1 MEIKEINS
9 SIVNQLLGRINSADV
24 IGEGFAQLLARN
36 EPDQAV
42 PAQKA
47 ESSSRRAEKA
57 DSRNNDGNVREN
69 TGADK
74 KSKASREDKN
84 DKTNSRG
91 ETSAA
96 AAEKSPAEKTD
107 GRIEKDNAPV
117 KENASQNDKESADV
131 DAAGQDVTD
140 RAENVA
146 RDISLAELAGMGIV
160 NVLNP
165 LTGNIEAV
173 DGAELAAA
181 LSEEPGLMIVSPE
194 GGEQPLQIIPAN
206 ENRKNIDISGMLPT
220 EGDDSFDAVLAAK
233 AGAAQQKEVKEAV
246 LHKEILGAAAD
257 SKTAEQAAKLSEV
270 IGAEQKM
277 KITVE
282 TREEEVSLKSAR
294 DLLADVKAVEEAA
307 LVSEGTPVAKTAVQS
322 ENTPANLNKSQYQM
336 QPQAA
341 AVQAN
346 VQLQQAAGSDAA
358 PAQAQV
364 SAVVDGASSALPHAA
379 AGSEF
384 VQAAR
389 AEAANQNTQTSFRDV
404 YKGMSR
410 EVVEQVKVN
419 ITKSAVK
426 GVDKIDIS
434 LKPEDLGHIEIKMQ
448 LGKDG
453 KLSAH
458 IISSR
463 PETME
468 ALQKEMQSLE
478 KAFNDAGFQTDEG
491 SFSFSYRDQAGQNQE
506 RENGLRNFI
515 GDIFEKETSIDL
527 VSGDMFQSQ
536 TWDGKSGLNIR
547 V

>member
-36 EPDQAV
+36 EPDQTV
-42 PAQKA
+42 SAQKA

-91 ETSAA
+91 EASAA

-146 RDISLAELAGMGIV
+146 RVISLAELAGMGIV

-346 VQLQQAAGSDAA
+346 VPLQQPAGSDAA

-364 SAVVDGASSALPHAA
+364 SAVVDGALSALPHAA

-527 VSGDMFQSQ
+527 VSGDMFQPQ

>member
-117 KENASQNDKESADV
+117 KENASQNDLESADV

-146 RDISLAELAGMGIV
+146 RVISLAELAGMGVV

-206 ENRKNIDISGMLPT
+206 ENQKNIDISGMLPT

>member
-91 ETSAA
+91 EASAA

-146 RDISLAELAGMGIV
+146 RVISLAELAGMGLV

-491 SFSFSYRDQAGQNQE
+491 SFSFSYRDQTGQNQE

-527 VSGDMFQSQ
+527 VSGDMFQPQ

>member
-36 EPDQAV
+36 EPDQTV
-42 PAQKA
+42 SAQKA
-47 ESSSRRAEKA
+47 ESSSHRAEKA
-57 DSRNNDGNVREN
+57 GSRNNGGNVREN

-117 KENASQNDKESADV
+117 KENASQNDLESADV

-146 RDISLAELAGMGIV
+146 RVISLAELAGMGVV

-206 ENRKNIDISGMLPT
+206 ENQKNIDISGMLPT
-220 EGDDSFDAVLAAK
+220 EGDDSFDAALAAK
-233 AGAAQQKEVKEAV
+233 AGAAQQTEVKEAV
-246 LHKEILGAAAD
+246 LRKEILGAAAD
-257 SKTAEQAAKLSEV
+257 SKTVEQAAKLSEV
-270 IGAEQKM
+270 IGAKQKM

-307 LVSEGTPVAKTAVQS
+307 LVSEGAPVAKTAVQS
-322 ENTPANLNKSQYQM
+322 KNTPANLNKSQYQM

>member
-74 KSKASREDKN
+74 KSKASREDRD

-91 ETSAA
+91 EASAA

-117 KENASQNDKESADV
+117 KENASQNDLESADV
-131 DAAGQDVTD
+131 DAAGQDTAD
-140 RAENVA
+140 RAENAA
-146 RDISLAELAGMGIV
+146 RVVSLAELAGMGIV

-165 LTGNIEAV
+165 LTGNIETV

-194 GGEQPLQIIPAN
+194 GGEQPLQIVPAN

-220 EGDDSFDAVLAAK
+220 EGDESFDAVLAAK
-233 AGAAQQKEVKEAV
+233 AGAARQTEVKEAV

-282 TREEEVSLKSAR
+282 TREEEVSVKSAR

-307 LVSEGTPVAKTAVQS
+307 SVSEGAPVARAAVQS

-341 AVQAN
+341 AVQAA
-346 VQLQQAAGSDAA
+346 VPQQPAGSDAA

-364 SAVVDGASSALPHAA
+364 SAVVDGASPALPHAA

-384 VQAAR
+384 VQAAK

-468 ALQKEMQSLE
+468 VLQKEMQSLE

-527 VSGDMFQSQ
+527 VSGDMFQPQ

>member
-36 EPDQAV
+36 EPDQTV
-42 PAQKA
+42 SAQKA
-47 ESSSRRAEKA
+47 ESSSHRAEKA
-57 DSRNNDGNVREN
+57 GSRNNGGNVREN

-96 AAEKSPAEKTD
+96 AAEKSPAEKPD

-117 KENASQNDKESADV
+117 KENASQNDLESADV
-131 DAAGQDVTD
+131 DAAGQDVAD

-146 RDISLAELAGMGIV
+146 RVISLAELAGMGVV

-206 ENRKNIDISGMLPT
+206 ENQKNIDISGMLPT
-220 EGDDSFDAVLAAK
+220 EGDDSFDAALAAK
-233 AGAAQQKEVKEAV
+233 AGAAQQTEVKEAV
-246 LHKEILGAAAD
+246 LRKEILGAAAD
-257 SKTAEQAAKLSEV
+257 SKTVEQAAKLSEV
-270 IGAEQKM
+270 IGAKQKM

-307 LVSEGTPVAKTAVQS
+307 LVSEGAPVAKTAVQS
-322 ENTPANLNKSQYQM
+322 KNTPANLNKSQYQM

-527 VSGDMFQSQ
+527 VSGDMFQPQ